1 MTFDLYDSEGLDS
14 EFIDVVQISV
24 IVEEIF
30 KYKKREENLFELVGV
45 LSGFVDFYDS
55 ILFIDIMR
63 LLEERIVGDRNS
75 VNGMTEDSLIY
86 EYLELWMQDY
96 LSEVCVSV
104 QWASLSIFNYRLR
117 QVIRGLVQDE
127 RFIIFVFKG
136 RILILIQGIVCLD
149 IRLVVFLLLFSV

>member
-1 MTFDLYDSEGLDS
+1 M
-14 EFIDVVQISV
+14 
-24 IVEEIF
+24 EEIF

-86 EYLELWMQDY
+86 EYLELWM
-96 LSEVCVSV
+96 
-104 QWASLSIFNYRLR
+104 
-117 QVIRGLVQDE
+117 
-127 RFIIFVFKG
+127 
-136 RILILIQGIVCLD
+136 
-149 IRLVVFLLLFSV
+149 